1 MEILPEIHQV
11 DGVTGNSYIIVR
23 DTLTIIDTGR
33 PGNSTKIF
41 TCITKTLNRQLSDVG
56 TIILTHYHLDHTG
69 DITTIKKAI
78 PGAKVAVHA
87 AEAAYIAG
95 RVPIPQSKAK
105 IGILKRIRKLFEER
119 EFLEP
124 DILLQDGDRI
134 AGLVVIHIP
143 GHTPGSLGLL
153 DEKTRTFFAGDV
165 FRYDGK
171 ILVEGPEEHTV
182 DQNLEQESIR
192 RIALLDI
199 EILLVGHG
207 VPLKPGAKETI
218 RAFATTL
225 PA

>member
-1 MEILPEIHQV
+1 LEILPEIHQV

-95 RVPIPQSKAK
+95 RVPIPQSKE
-105 IGILKRIRKLFEER
+105 IGVLKRIRKLFEKR

-171 ILVEGPEEHTV
+171 ILVEGPEEHTR
-182 DQNLEQESIR
+182 DRNLEQESIR
-192 RIALLDI
+192 RIATIDI

-207 VPLKPGAKETI
+207 VPLKPGAQEEI
-218 RAFATTL
+218 RAFALTL
-225 PA
+225 PV